1 MNSIFEMKL
10 DVDNYGIIAMN
21 DFFRMLTIQVF
32 SQFMYSF
39 MNNIEFLS
47 SSFLENTSYILLSI
61 IFYWFIFN
69 KIFFFE
75 STNKN
80 DNSYESNLPQ
90 YLRIR

>member
-10 DVDNYGIIAMN
+10 DVDNYGIIALN

>member
-69 KIFFFE
+69 KIFSFE

>member
-61 IFYWFIFN
+61 IFYWFIW
-69 KIFFFE
+69 
-75 STNKN
+75 
-80 DNSYESNLPQ
+80 
-90 YLRIR
+90 

>member
-69 KIFFFE
+69 KIFSFE

-80 DNSYESNLPQ
+80 DNNYESNLPQ